1 MQKRYIRISRFLSY
15 VLRHDPGSVGLSLD
29 REGWADIPELIRA
42 ARANG
47 MRLEMGDVWHT
58 VRSCPKQRFSLSAD
72 RLRIRANYGHSVEID
87 LGLQPAI
94 PPSVLYHGTA
104 SRSLRSIRE
113 KGLQPRGRQ
122 YVHLSPDWE
131 TAKAVGSRHG
141 RPVVL
146 RVEAGRMHQD
156 GLRFHYSPGGTWLT
170 DRVPVDYLGFPT
182 PF

>member
-1 MQKRYIRISRFLSY
+1 MQKRHIRLSRFLSY
-15 VLRHDPGSVGLSLD
+15 VLRHDPGSIGLTLD
-29 REGWADIPELIRA
+29 AEGWADVPELIRA

-47 MRLEMGDVWHT
+47 RRLEEGDLWSI
-58 VRSCPKQRFSLSAD
+58 VRSCPKKRFSLSPD
-72 RLRIRANYGHSVEID
+72 GQQVRANYGHSVKIE

-94 PPSVLYHGTA
+94 PPGVLYHGTS
-104 SRSLRSIRE
+104 SRSLHSIRE

-122 YVHLSPDWE
+122 YVHLSPDWK

-146 RVEAGRMHQD
+146 RVEAGRIHED
-156 GLRFHYSPGGTWLT
+156 GLCFYYSPGGTWLT
-170 DRVPVDYLGFPT
+170 ARVPVGYIAFPT